1 MCRFNVAGSTSHFY
15 TSTASDCAYL
25 KGLEIYNSTSD
36 PARLFPE
43 YIAAVEQ
50 LARTVDAWR
59 V

>member
-1 MCRFNVAGSTSHFY
+1 VVAELLT
-15 TSTASDCAYL
+15 
-25 KGLEIYNSTSD
+25 LEQQQTMRTSD